1 MTDLLD
7 LPELLDTVV
16 TSGRS
21 RAIAAGVDANE
32 YDAICASLN
41 AASEWSA
48 AFRRA
53 GAAHRTLAEIAEQ
66 AGHRV
71 TAGDAYLAAAACSH
85 IATTVPTPDRVG
97 DQEAADAMRHAL
109 TLLEPTFQQLAGPSF
124 CGVLL
129 TQPDN
134 LHAPLVVIVPGLDS
148 SQVEF
153 HANAVAL
160 RRRGLATLTIDGP
173 GQGALATRTVMRADY
188 EVIVA
193 EALDAA
199 LATGL
204 RPRAIGLMGLSL
216 GGFYGAVSLAREP
229 RLAAGVTVSGPSRLD
244 WRQLPPL
251 LQAILTARAGSEDV
265 AHTFTAQ
272 VDLADI
278 APTITQPLLV
288 VDGELD
294 VIPGVVN
301 GEPLAALAP
310 RGEHLLVPGG
320 DHLVGNLRWQWLP
333 RAAEFLQEQLA

>member
-1 MTDLLD
+1 VLT
-7 LPELLDTVV
+7 
-16 TSGRS
+16 
-21 RAIAAGVDANE
+21 
-32 YDAICASLN
+32 
-41 AASEWSA
+41 AASR
-48 AFRRA
+48 FV
-53 GAAHRTLAEIAEQ
+53 H
-66 AGHRV
+66 
-71 TAGDAYLAAAACSH
+71 
-85 IATTVPTPDRVG
+85 
-97 DQEAADAMRHAL
+97 
-109 TLLEPTFQQLAGPSF
+109 
-124 CGVLL
+124 
-129 TQPDN
+129 
-134 LHAPLVVIVPGLDS
+134 S

-244 WRQLPPL
+244 WKQLPPL

-288 VDGELD
+288 VGRRAGRH
-294 VIPGVVN
+294 PRRRQRR
-301 GEPLAALAP
+301 AARRPRAP
-310 RGEHLLVPGG
+310 RRAPA
-320 DHLVGNLRWQWLP
+320 RP
-333 RAAEFLQEQLA
+333 RR